1 MCIRDR
7 LLSDLL
13 LEDDVHQLH
22 QWDKKN
28 IFVKAKKASV
38 GQLVSETILSLR
50 RILIDQKIEA
60 MTNTKEDLGEKESNL
75 VLEEI
80 MQYQNLKKILSRKL
94 NRVL

>member
-1 MCIRDR
+1 M
-7 LLSDLL
+7 
-13 LEDDVHQLH
+13 HQLH

-28 IFVKAKKASV
+28 IVVKDKKANV

-50 RILIDQKIEA
+50 RILIDQKIESMA
-60 MTNTKEDLGEKESNL
+60 NTKEDLGERESNL

>member
-1 MCIRDR
+1 MKCINCTSGTKKIS
-7 LLSDLL
+7 LSKL
-13 LEDDVHQLH
+13 
-22 QWDKKN
+22 
-28 IFVKAKKASV
+28 KKASV